1 MEPRSHHATDVRAT
15 NIPTNDD
22 DLINKGV
29 IINRR
34 IGSSVT
40 GRRTFIVSG
49 LHRSGTSL
57 VASVLQHTGIFM
69 GQQINDAVFE
79 DEEILAILREGDTG
93 RLQRLIR
100 DRNANYGTW
109 GFKAPLAYTHLQPE
123 QLALFDNAHL
133 IVTFRD
139 VASIAVRNSLS
150 EYSDAMVALREAVRQ
165 LDALV
170 TFIGKANASSL
181 LLSYEKALLFPGDFV
196 DTLMQFAGLPNN
208 PVLRARLASLVEPN
222 RREYLTH
229 ARRIYQG
236 RIDGVVGGNLLGWC
250 QLLGSNEPV
259 RLDLFI
265 GDRLAR
271 SFLADVFR
279 QDLLDARIGE
289 GAHGFGVELA
299 GLGARPNAIIRV
311 RVAGRPIELD
321 NSGQRLARYRIAP
334 G

>member
-1 MEPRSHHATDVRAT
+1 MEPRLHHATDARAT
-15 NIPTNDD
+15 SIPTNDD

-34 IGSSVT
+34 IGSPVT
-40 GRRTFIVSG
+40 GGRTFIVTG

-57 VASVLQHTGIFM
+57 VASVLRHAGIFM

-79 DEEILAILREGDTG
+79 DEEMLAILREGDTG

-100 DRNANYGTW
+100 GRNTNYGTW

-133 IVTFRD
+133 IVMFRD
-139 VASIAVRNSLS
+139 IASIAVRNSLS
-150 EYSDAMVALREAVRQ
+150 EYREPMAALREAVTQ

-170 TFIGKANASSL
+170 TFIGTASASSL

-196 DTLMQFAGLPNN
+196 DTLMQFAGLPSN
-208 PVLRARLASLVEPN
+208 PVLRTRLAGLVEPN
-222 RREYLTH
+222 RREYITH

-236 RIDGVVGGNLLGWC
+236 RVDGVVGGHLLGWC

-259 RLDLFI
+259 QLEVFI
-265 GDRLAR
+265 GDRLAK
-271 SFLADVFR
+271 SFLAEVFR
-279 QDLLDARIGE
+279 QDLLDARIGN
-289 GAHGFGVELA
+289 GAHGFVVELA
-299 GLGARPNAIIRV
+299 SLRAKPNAIIRV

-321 NSGQRLARYRIAP
+321 NSGQRLARYRITPA
-334 G
+334 